1 MTSCLLLLFLATKST
16 LCRVLYQQKID
27 GSAKYAVSAKKLAE
41 LSKCLMMTQQKIA
54 E

>member
-1 MTSCLLLLFLATKST
+1 MSLVTIYSNQKLRCH
-16 LCRVLYQQKID
+16 VLYQQ
-27 GSAKYAVSAKKLAE
+27 KYAVSAKKLAE